1 MWKCEVFKSYEVS
14 TRWAIAKEK
23 KLCFRCL
30 SSRHCS
36 SECNRSKD
44 CGIDG
49 CEGNHSRWLHGREK
63 RSSLDTA
70 NETAAPEETNS
81 EPDEYS
87 NTAVGERSSTI
98 ALRTIPVVIRN
109 GNRSV
114 RVNVLLDDGSTRTY
128 VNSDVAAE
136 LDILT
141 GNCEE
146 ITVGTM
152 GGTQSKFETEEV
164 KFVLQSIDGK
174 TSVPMSCFT
183 AERVTGPLKAVEWRQ
198 ISSEWRHL
206 QNLPFPKIGRKK
218 TIDILIGIDNA
229 ELHRTLKEVS
239 GKPGEPLARLTPLG
253 WTAVGEIGSSMG
265 GNSNHSANLSYF
277 VQDDIIVQT
286 EESKI
291 SNVLVPNDEDE
302 PKVCV
307 NVKSNRQ
314 SSEDKLNHSSGRTD
328 SNFTPSAATT
338 VRKRCTTH
346 RYRKRRHR
354 KWRGKESMIRNNSK
368 VVDAVPAVPSIQS
381 LDKESDRCVLRREL
395 LFKGATHVQPDSKP
409 MNK

>member
-1 MWKCEVFKSYEVS
+1 M
-14 TRWAIAKEK
+14 
-23 KLCFRCL
+23 
-30 SSRHCS
+30 
-36 SECNRSKD
+36 
-44 CGIDG
+44 
-49 CEGNHSRWLHGREK
+49 
-63 RSSLDTA
+63 
-70 NETAAPEETNS
+70 
-81 EPDEYS
+81 
-87 NTAVGERSSTI
+87 
-98 ALRTIPVVIRN
+98 
-109 GNRSV
+109 
-114 RVNVLLDDGSTRTY
+114 RVNVLLDDGSIRTY

-164 KFVLQSIDGK
+164 KFVLQLIDGK

-314 SSEDKLNHSSGRTD
+314 SSEDKLNHSSGLTD

-338 VRKRCTTH
+338 VQRIVT
-346 RYRKRRHR
+346 
-354 KWRGKESMIRNNSK
+354 GKEGTGN
-368 VVDAVPAVPSIQS
+368 
-381 LDKESDRCVLRREL
+381 
-395 LFKGATHVQPDSKP
+395 GAEERA
-409 MNK
+409 